1 MTAHKVPSSL
11 PLDPGESYN
20 PTKSS
25 FRIPSSQGPGES
37 AETIADAMMQNAE
50 ALPVVDEEEQY
61 EAMRRSP
68 FRLDQM
74 IGSGGFG
81 EVWRGVQR
89 SLGRVVAVKRLR
101 QDILR
106 RASQDPETY
115 AKLDI
120 AFLQESLTAAA
131 LDHPNILPIHE
142 LGRDGDGLP
151 QLAMKL
157 VRGQVW
163 ESLIYYDRD
172 LSFPDFLD
180 RHLPIFV
187 SVCQAV
193 AFTHSRGIIHRD
205 IKPSQV
211 MVGDFGEVLLMD
223 WGLAMIYDEEVAKET
238 LAELLATRIA
248 ATRETSVN
256 PAGTPSY
263 MAPEQTDPECTR
275 LAAETDI
282 YLLGGVLYYLLTGE
296 VPHRGDDTQVAYL
309 CAMMG
314 EVQPPS
320 ERAPSRKIPP
330 DLEELAMRCLEA
342 EPRDRPHSVIEIIVG
357 IKDHITGA
365 GKRRESE
372 TLVSEVA
379 ARFESEEHTYP
390 VLAQCNSALARAEGL
405 WPGNPK
411 VAHLRDRIQLRFAR
425 LALQN
430 GDINLAR
437 LFCETISSP
446 TIVQTIRA
454 EAAAAEARTDRT
466 GRQRKILAVSTI
478 VLLAI
483 ISLLAGG
490 AAKRA
495 IEAQEARTALAD
507 SLDGAESFMNFTLL
521 ELRGGLGELG
531 RLDLLERT
539 AERARDYYSA
549 LPEAEPTNSALHQRV
564 LAFRTIGDI
573 FGKRGR
579 FEDARGAYEQSR
591 DYARELAQSSPVS
604 PQWLQEYAT
613 SLEICADV
621 FERLAMYPEALDD
634 LDSAAREYT
643 ALGEETPGIATLH
656 GVNLVWQGRLQYRLG
671 KEDSA
676 RENWQEALR
685 LLAPVVAIPDTASP
699 AAKAAAAVAF
709 MRLGDIESARP
720 LVAELLAAGWNEPE
734 FLSLCLKHGLLN

>member
-1 MTAHKVPSSL
+1 MTVQKIPSSL

-25 FRIPSSQGPGES
+25 IRIPSSSGAGDS
-37 AETIADAMMQNAE
+37 SETIADFVMQNADS
-50 ALPVVDEEEQY
+50 LPVIDEEEQY

-89 SLGRVVAVKRLR
+89 SLGRVVAVKKLR
-101 QDILR
+101 ADILR
-106 RASQDPETY
+106 RASQDPEIY
-115 AKLDI
+115 ARLDI
-120 AFLQESLTAAA
+120 GFLQESLTAAA

-142 LGRDGDGLP
+142 LGRDADGLP
-151 QLAMKL
+151 LLAMKL

-163 ESLIYYDRD
+163 ENLIYYDRE
-172 LSFPDFLD
+172 LSYPDFLD
-180 RHLPIFV
+180 RHLPRFLA
-187 SVCQAV
+187 VCQAV
-193 AFTHSRGIIHRD
+193 AFAHSRGIIHRD

-223 WGLAMIYDEEVAKET
+223 WGLAMIYDERIAEET
-238 LAELLATRIA
+238 LAELLATRLA
-248 ATRETSVN
+248 ATRETSTN

-263 MAPEQTDPECTR
+263 MAPEQTDPDCTR

-309 CAMMG
+309 SAMMG
-314 EVQPPS
+314 EVTSPS
-320 ERAPSRKIPP
+320 KRTPDRAIPHG
-330 DLEELAMRCLEA
+330 LEELAMHCLEA
-342 EPRDRPHSVIEIIVG
+342 DPRDRPHSVIEIIVRLQ
-357 IKDHITGA
+357 DHITGA
-365 GKRRESE
+365 SKRRESE
-372 TLVSEVA
+372 ALVEDVA
-379 ARFESEEHTYP
+379 RRFADEEHSYP
-390 VLAQCNSALARAEGL
+390 LLAQCNSALARAETL
-405 WPGNPK
+405 WPRNPK
-411 VAHLRDRIQLRFAR
+411 VAHLRDRVQLRFAR
-425 LALQN
+425 LALKQ

-437 LFCETISSP
+437 LFCETITSP
-446 TIVQTIRA
+446 SIVQNIRA
-454 EAAAAEARTDRT
+454 EAAAAEALTDRT

-495 IEAQEARTALAD
+495 IEAQEARTALAE
-507 SLDGAESFMNFTLL
+507 SLDGAESFMNSTLL

-549 LPEAEPTNSALHQRV
+549 LPESDPTNSALHQRV

-579 FEDARGAYEQSR
+579 FEDARGAYERSR
-591 DYARELAQSSPVS
+591 DYAHQLSNSRPVS
-604 PQWLQEYAT
+604 EQWLREYAM
-613 SLEICADV
+613 SLEICAGV
-621 FERLAMYPEALDD
+621 FERLAMYPEALKD
-634 LDSAAREYT
+634 LQAAADEYEE
-643 ALGEETPGIATLH
+643 LGEDAPEVATLH
-656 GVNLVWQGRLQYRLG
+656 GQNLVRQGRLHYRIGEEEL
-671 KEDSA
+671 A
-676 RENWQEALR
+676 RKNWVEALR
-685 LLAPVVAIPDTASP
+685 LLAPTIANPDTMSP
-699 AAKAAAAVAF
+699 EAMTAAAVAYL
-709 MRLGDIESARP
+709 RTDDLESARP
-720 LVAELLAAGWNEPE
+720 LVERLLAAGANDPE
-734 FLSLCLKHGLLN
+734 FLSLCLKFGLLN